1 MQKLSHSAREMFE
14 TCGFKYELHY
24 EKRYRSILTSSA
36 LIFGSSL
43 DLALNE
49 LLLNRDLQK
58 AKDIFLEDFLKHEHN
73 FNIVYY
79 KSDLAISLLDSD
91 LMWDIAGIPDKN
103 KRSHYEHFFSL
114 EAKGLKMLEAY
125 AKDILP
131 RIKNVIA
138 IQKDF
143 SIEYP
148 EQKGVVR
155 GVIDLIADIELE
167 DGSVVSAILDNKSAS
182 APYAKNSVKT
192 KEQTALYHLA
202 YPEYAH
208 VGFLVINKKDFS
220 TQVIV
225 GEVPKE
231 LVESTS
237 DKFKE
242 AFNKIEK
249 RKFAK
254 NKKSCYA
261 FGQACPFLSFCNGKG
276 FSSDIYEKVDG

>member
-24 EKRYRSILTSSA
+24 NKRYRSILTSSA

-49 LLLNRDLQK
+49 LLLSRDLQK
-58 AKDIFLEDFLKHEHN
+58 AKDVFLEDFLKHEHN

-79 KSDLAISLLDSD
+79 KSDLAINLLDSD
-91 LMWDIAGIPDKN
+91 LLWDIAAIPDKN
-103 KRSHYEHFFSL
+103 KRNHYEHFFSL

-131 RIKNVIA
+131 RIKNVIE

-143 SIEYP
+143 SLEYP
-148 EQKGVVR
+148 EQNGVVK
-155 GVIDLIADIELE
+155 GIIDLIAEIELE
-167 DGSVVSAILDNKSAS
+167 DGSIVKAILDNKSAS
-182 APYAKNSVKT
+182 SPYPKNSYKT

-202 YPEYAH
+202 FPEYTH
-208 VGFLVINKKDFS
+208 VGFLVVNKKDFS

-225 GEVPKE
+225 GEVPE
-231 LVESTS
+231 DLVKDTK
-237 DKFKE
+237 DKFEK
-242 AFNKIEK
+242 AFIKIK
-249 RKFAK
+249 DKKFAK

-261 FGQACPFLSFCNGKG
+261 FGQACQFLSYCNGKG
-276 FSSDIYEKVDG
+276 FSSDIYEKID